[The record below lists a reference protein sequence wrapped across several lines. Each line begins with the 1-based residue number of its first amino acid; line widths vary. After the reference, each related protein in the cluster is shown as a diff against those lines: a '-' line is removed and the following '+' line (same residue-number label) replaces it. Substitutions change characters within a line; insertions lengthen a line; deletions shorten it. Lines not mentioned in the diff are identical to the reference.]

1 MVIRFLPDIYFA
13 NIFYHAVAFLF
24 IFLIV
29 IFKPQTCL
37 ILIKPNLSIFSLVP
51 VLLVT
56 SFRVVS
62 TGRKASSSGTREKL
76 FPSLQF

>member
-13 NIFYHAVAFLF
+13 NTFYHAVAFLF
-24 IFLIV
+24 ILLIV

-37 ILIKPNLSIFSLVP
+37 ILIKPNVSVFSLVP
-51 VLLVT
+51 MLPV
-56 SFRVVS
+56 SSRVS
-62 TGRKASSSGTREKL
+62 TGRKGSSSGTREKL